1 MIDRGIRLT
10 PRNPTYKQEITLK
23 YRSPNISS
31 APPNRVT
38 NPFARANRP
47 SKKSVSPA
55 HKYIVPVASHKFGKG
70 QRTTKPKTS
79 ATLAMDRPW
88 TIQNH
93 VCHLLRHAII
103 PSYPKV

>member
-1 MIDRGIRLT
+1 
-10 PRNPTYKQEITLK
+10 
-23 YRSPNISS
+23 
-31 APPNRVT
+31 
-38 NPFARANRP
+38 
-47 SKKSVSPA
+47 
-55 HKYIVPVASHKFGKG
+55 VASHKFGKG

-103 PSYPKV
+103 PSYLYSRFCTRTDSPSFLLTNVAGEGVGQFYLLRRRMRARGGNFES